1 MVNRLKNYFPMIRE
15 RKEVLEEICSNHRL
29 QALFQSWEKEH
40 QEGISGFLYGDESRK

>member
-29 QALFQSWEKEH
+29 QALFQSWEKDP
-40 QEGISGFLYGDESRK
+40 QEEFLDFCTGM